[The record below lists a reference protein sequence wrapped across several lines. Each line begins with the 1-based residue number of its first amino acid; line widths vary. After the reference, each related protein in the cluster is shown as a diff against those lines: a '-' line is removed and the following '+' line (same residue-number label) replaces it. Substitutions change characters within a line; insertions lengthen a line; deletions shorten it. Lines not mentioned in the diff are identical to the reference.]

1 LALTVGAWFD
11 KITSSERV
19 MNYRIDPDVDRQ
31 YVEEFRRNPVGRHSP
46 GLMRVLN
53 NLRYDPSGRQIVLF
67 CRKPF
72 AEWQIAEM
80 PADRRQP
87 LVFEDSPIFSNRDE
101 AEWAMFRRRWHAAT
115 GQLLNIPLKDPDDA

>member
-1 LALTVGAWFD
+1 MMGY
-11 KITSSERV
+11 
-19 MNYRIDPDVDRQ
+19 YRIDPDSDRQ
-31 YVEEFRRNPVGRHSP
+31 FVEEFRRTPVGKHSP

-53 NLRYDPSGRQIVLF
+53 ALRHDPSGKQIVLF

-87 LVFEDSPIFSNRDE
+87 LVFEERPIFTDRDE
-101 AEWAMFRRRWHAAT
+101 AEREVFRRRWHAAT
-115 GQLLNIPLKDPDDA
+115 GERINLSLGATVGA